1 MNDNTEDKKSDA
13 PAKPA
18 EPASLGLFTVLASV
32 FRAWFG
38 VQTEKNRERDFNSND
53 PTSFIFAGVVFAI
66 IMIIGVLIAVHFA
79 LASAGQ

>member
-1 MNDNTEDKKSDA
+1 MSENTEEKKTQ
-13 PAKPA
+13 PPKPQQP
-18 EPASLGLFTVLASV
+18 EQVGPLTVLGSV

-53 PTSFIFAGVVFAI
+53 PTSFIVAGIVFAV

-79 LASAGQ
+79 LASAGK